1 MSIKNDLRY
10 LALGSVAYSVFAFTG
25 VAYAQETD
33 TDEPVITTETQD
45 ESDEPEARQER
56 VVVTGSLLSR
66 DEFSSSS
73 PIQVITAETAT
84 LEGLVDTA
92 DIIQSSSVASGSV
105 QFNNQFNGFVV
116 EGGTGINSISLRG
129 LGAQRS
135 LVLLNGNR
143 PGPAGTRGQVGSF
156 DLNVIPVP

>member
-56 VVVTGSLLSR
+56 VVVTGSLAIR
-66 DEFSSSS
+66 S
-73 PIQVITAETAT
+73 PR
-84 LEGLVDTA
+84 
-92 DIIQSSSVASGSV
+92 
-105 QFNNQFNGFVV
+105 
-116 EGGTGINSISLRG
+116 LR
-129 LGAQRS
+129 RF
-135 LVLLNGNR
+135 R
-143 PGPAGTRGQVGSF
+143 
-156 DLNVIPVP
+156 